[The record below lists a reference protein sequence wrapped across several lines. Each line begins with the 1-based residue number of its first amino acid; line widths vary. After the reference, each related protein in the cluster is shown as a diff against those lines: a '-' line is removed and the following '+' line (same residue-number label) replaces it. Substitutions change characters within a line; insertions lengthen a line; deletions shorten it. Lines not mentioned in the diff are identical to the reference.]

1 MTPDNEQLERTMRQI
16 GLTWIL
22 ENYQQELAEAA
33 RKKRS
38 ARELL
43 ERLIEG
49 EADAKFHR
57 RVQRSIRSARFPVL
71 KTLDQFQWDWPKTIN
86 ADLIRHLAGLD
97 FIDSRTNVVMIG
109 GVGLGKT
116 HLATALGH
124 KACLKGRTVLFATAV
139 DIINHLSAPAEPD
152 GLVRRLKKYTA
163 PELLIIDELGFLPV
177 DRRGADLLFQV
188 ISARYE
194 RGAVIITSNRAYK
207 NWVDT
212 FAGDAVITSAVLDR
226 VLHHCET
233 VVLEGRSYRMK
244 DRIND

>member
-1 MTPDNEQLERTMRQI
+1 MTQDNEQLERTMRQV

-38 ARELL
+38 ARQLL
-43 ERLIEG
+43 ERLFEG

-57 RVQRSIRSARFPVL
+57 RVERRIRNARFPVL
-71 KTLDQFQWDWPKTIN
+71 KTLDQFQWDWAKTIN
-86 ADLIRHLAGLD
+86 ADLIRHLAGLE

-139 DIINHLSAPAEPD
+139 DIINHLSAPAGPD

-163 PELLIIDELGFLPV
+163 PELLVIDELGFLPI

-188 ISARYE
+188 VSARYE
-194 RGAVIITSNRAYK
+194 RGAVIITTNRAYK
-207 NWVDT
+207 NWVET

-244 DRIND
+244 DRIKD